1 MGSVVKGKETTDIG
15 SANAT
20 QMLCHLLDQKQDNGA
35 AILNLVER
43 YVEHFSR
50 RYCNLSFHEQQDIQQ
65 DIAVKLLCHGE
76 TVRDNCSRSWIYTV
90 VRNQCINYMHKQS
103 KQLSIY
109 KYSDHPE
116 ATAHSTGE
124 TPSLDQTVHIE
135 LIQRLDCLQKIF
147 DQVEGQA
154 TGKADI
160 AIYTQYA
167 FGLSY
172 TQIAK
177 GSRRSVAAIGN
188 RISLLKKRLK
198 QLVKEH
204 C

>member
-1 MGSVVKGKETTDIG
+1 MTKKISKNTGNT
-15 SANAT
+15 NAT
-20 QMLCHLLDQKQDNGA
+20 KMLCHLLDQSHDNGA
-35 AILNLVER
+35 AILNPVER

-65 DIAVKLLCHGE
+65 DIAVKLISNGE
-76 TVRDNCSRSWIYTV
+76 TVRDNCSRSWVYTV
-90 VRNQCINYMHKQS
+90 VRNQCINHVHKQA
-103 KQLSIY
+103 KQICIY
-109 KYSDHPE
+109 KFSDHPE
-116 ATAHSTGE
+116 RVAHSTGGV
-124 TPSLDQTVHIE
+124 PSLDQTVHIE
-135 LIQRLDCLQKIF
+135 LIERLDCLQRIF
-147 DQVEGQA
+147 DRVEAQE

-172 TQIAK
+172 TEIASS
-177 GSRRSVAAIGN
+177 SRRSVAAIGN

-198 QLVKEH
+198 QLVKEY

>member
-1 MGSVVKGKETTDIG
+1 MTKKISKNTG

-20 QMLCHLLDQKQDNGA
+20 KMLCHLLDQSHDNGA

-65 DIAVKLLCHGE
+65 DIAVKLISHGE
-76 TVRDNCSRSWIYTV
+76 TVRHNCSRSWVYTV
-90 VRNQCINYMHKQS
+90 VRNQCINHVHKQAN
-103 KQLSIY
+103 QLSIY
-109 KYSDHPE
+109 KFSDHPE
-116 ATAHSTGE
+116 RVAHSTGGM
-124 TPSLDQTVHIE
+124 PSLDQTVNIE
-135 LIQRLDCLQKIF
+135 LIERLDCLQRIF
-147 DQVEGQA
+147 DRVEAQE

-167 FGLSY
+167 FGLSHAE
-172 TQIAK
+172 IASC
-177 GSRRSVAAIGN
+177 SRRSVAAIGN

-198 QLVKEH
+198 QLIKEY

>member
-1 MGSVVKGKETTDIG
+1 VSKEIG

-20 QMLCHLLDQKQDNGA
+20 QMLCHLLDQKHDNGA

-65 DIAVKLLCHGE
+65 DIAVKLISHGE
-76 TVRDNCSRSWIYTV
+76 AVRNNCSRSWVYTV
-90 VRNQCINYMHKQS
+90 VRNQCINHVHKQAN
-103 KQLSIY
+103 QLSVY
-109 KYSDHPE
+109 NFSDDPE
-116 ATAHSTGE
+116 ESAHSTGG
-124 TPSLDQTVHIE
+124 TPSLDQTVNIE
-135 LIQRLDCLQKIF
+135 LIERLECLQRIF
-147 DQVEGQA
+147 DRVEAQE

-172 TQIAK
+172 TEIARS
-177 GSRRSVAAIGN
+177 SRRSVAAIGN

-198 QLVKEH
+198 QLVKEY

>member
-1 MGSVVKGKETTDIG
+1 MIGNLPKNIG
-15 SANAT
+15 SSNPT
-20 QMLCHLLDQKQDNGA
+20 QMLCHLLDQEHDNGA

-65 DIAVKLLCHGE
+65 DIAVKLISHGE
-76 TVRDNCSRSWIYTV
+76 TVRDNCSRSWVYTV
-90 VRNQCINYMHKQS
+90 VRNQCINHVHKQA
-103 KQLSIY
+103 KQICIY
-109 KYSDHPE
+109 KFSDHPE
-116 ATAHSTGE
+116 RVAHSTGGV
-124 TPSLDQTVHIE
+124 PSLDQTVHIE
-135 LIQRLDCLQKIF
+135 LIERLDCLQRIF
-147 DQVEGQA
+147 DRVEAQE

-172 TQIAK
+172 TEIASS
-177 GSRRSVAAIGN
+177 SRRSVAAIGN

-198 QLVKEH
+198 QLVKEY